1 MNPPRLLVFSSLF
14 PHAGR
19 PNAGL
24 FIRERMFKV
33 GARLPLTVVVPVP
46 WFPFQHLLRRWK
58 PNYRPAAPR
67 FEEQD
72 GFAVYFPRFLSLPG
86 LFRNLDG
93 LSMALCSWATLRK
106 IRKTA
111 GFDLI
116 DAHFAYPD
124 GYAATLLG
132 SWLQVPV
139 TITMRGTEIPL
150 AKIPGRRLRIIQA
163 LERASRVFSVSQS
176 LKDHAT
182 GLGIP
187 ADKIVVVG
195 NGIDTQ
201 KFHPVDKDA
210 ARRQYAI
217 PPDAQVLI
225 SVGGLVPRKGFHRVI
240 EILPQLID
248 QHPKLLY
255 LIVGGASPEGDMT
268 AQLQAQVAQAN
279 LAGHVRFLGQ
289 LPPSELK
296 TPLSAADVFV
306 LATANEGWANVFL
319 EAMACGLPV
328 VATDVGG
335 NREVVCD
342 GGLGRIAPFGDPQAL
357 LDGLRA
363 ALDTRWDRAAIIR
376 YAEENAW
383 DRRVDI
389 LCREFMALCRP

>member
-19 PNAGL
+19 PTAGL

-58 PNYRPAAPR
+58 PNYRPDAPR

-93 LSMALCSWATLRK
+93 LSMALCSWTTLRK

-132 SWLQVPV
+132 KWLQVPV
-139 TITMRGTEIPL
+139 TITLRGTEIPL
-150 AKIPGRRLRIIQA
+150 AKIPSRCLRIIQA
-163 LERASRVFSVSQS
+163 LERGSRVFSVSQS
-176 LKDHAT
+176 LKDHAM

-248 QHPKLLY
+248 KHPKLLY

-268 AQLQAQVAQAN
+268 AELQAQVAQAK

-342 GGLGRIAPFGDPQAL
+342 GGLGRIVPFGDPQAL
-357 LDGLRA
+357 LDGLRT
-363 ALDTRWDRAAIIR
+363 ALDTDWDRAAIIR

-383 DRRVDI
+383 GRRVDI
-389 LCREFMALCRP
+389 LCREFTALCRQ